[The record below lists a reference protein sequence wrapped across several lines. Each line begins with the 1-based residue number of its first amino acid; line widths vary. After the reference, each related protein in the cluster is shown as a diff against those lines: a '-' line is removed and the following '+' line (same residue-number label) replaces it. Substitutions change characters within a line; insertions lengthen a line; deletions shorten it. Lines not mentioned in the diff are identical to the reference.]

1 VSRRAPLGAPLVA
14 GPLLLTLGAAAGCGT
29 PALRIAP
36 PNPSNNVAV
45 ACARLVD
52 HLPNQLENL
61 NSRLVTPRSPLVHAW
76 GDRHPVVLRCGVPTP
91 AGYDPQSVSTAAV
104 NGVSWFQQVHPDR
117 VVWTAVRKSA
127 NVELTV
133 PTSYDAQGG
142 FLVDIG
148 AAVAAAVP

>member
-1 VSRRAPLGAPLVA
+1 LALTGVLG
-14 GPLLLTLGAAAGCGT
+14 GALATGCGT
-29 PALRIAP
+29 PALRVAP
-36 PNPSNNVAV
+36 PVPANAVRV

-52 HLPNQLENL
+52 HLPNQLEGL

-76 GDRHPVVLRCGVPTP
+76 GSRAVVLRCGVPTP
-91 AGYDPQSVSTAAV
+91 AGYNPDSVSTAAV
-104 NGVSWFQQVHPDR
+104 NGVQWFQQVFPKR
-117 VVWTAVRKSA
+117 VVWTAVRKTA

-148 AAVAAAVP
+148 AAVTATVP

>member
-1 VSRRAPLGAPLVA
+1 V
-14 GPLLLTLGAAAGCGT
+14 
-29 PALRIAP
+29 
-36 PNPSNNVAV
+36 V

-61 NSRLVTPRSPLVHAW
+61 NSRLVSPRSPLVHAW
-76 GDRHPVVLRCGVPTP
+76 GSRAVVLRCGVPRP
-91 AGYDPQSVSTAAV
+91 VRYDPNSPSTAQV
-104 NGVSWFQQVHPDR
+104 NGVDWFQQVQTKA
-117 VVWTAVRKSA
+117 VVWTAVRKTA

-148 AAVAAAVP
+148 AAVAATVP